1 MSKHYRGYGLGKIL
15 VQAVHDW
22 VEAEGHRGY
31 IGQDSASGGGVQ
43 GAGSKVTIKLE
54 AQVSTSEAV
63 PGIADMLNR
72 R

>member
-31 IGQDSASGGGVQ
+31 IGQESASGGDEQ
-43 GAGSKVTIKLE
+43 GAGRKVTIKLE
-54 AQVSTSEAV
+54 AQVSPMRGDS
-63 PGIADMLNR
+63 
-72 R
+72 